1 MKQNKWQMKAW
12 AEKAHEGYADV
23 NYVDVWSLD
32 EILADLISKHLHAF
46 LKAEKGPNGGCPHI
60 IVNQVGEERAHGT
73 WLQIIRKMIYAFDE
87 SLDSKTGERRVV
99 VEPVLCALSPDVIVF
114 HGKQGIDNCR
124 VPELKEKYK
133 VVVMDHPS
141 SCRNGGDTLQYIV
154 NVMQKQLDV

>member
-1 MKQNKWQMKAW
+1 
-12 AEKAHEGYADV
+12 
-23 NYVDVWSLD
+23 
-32 EILADLISKHLHAF
+32 
-46 LKAEKGPNGGCPHI
+46 
-60 IVNQVGEERAHGT
+60 
-73 WLQIIRKMIYAFDE
+73 MIYAFDE

-141 SCRNGGDTLQYIV
+141 SWRNGGDTLQYIV